1 MPGERSHRKIKS
13 VDTTCRLVKLL
24 RERGEATVSTLAAD
38 LDLAPGTVH
47 THLATLKGHGLVVQ
61 GQKGYRLGPR
71 FLTLGEFV
79 RNHSDLYQAA
89 KEEIDDLADE
99 SGECVHLLTEH
110 DGRLVPVY
118 ERFGENA
125 VAVEYH
131 DRKREEPVKH
141 LHCTAAGKA
150 ILAYTPDGRVR
161 EIIDEV
167 GLPPNTP
174 QTITDRDTLLDELE
188 RIRERGYSIADEEQ
202 LQGIRAVGASIRG
215 SDGTALGAIAVSGPT
230 SRLKGDR
237 FETEVPEL
245 VTQTANIC
253 EVNYETLDLS
263 EEVL

>member
-1 MPGERSHRKIKS
+1 MPEEHGHRTIKS
-13 VDTTCRLVKLL
+13 VDTACRLVKLL
-24 RERGEATVSTLAAD
+24 RERREATVSSLADD

-47 THLATLKGHGLVVQ
+47 THLATLKDHGLVVQ
-61 GQKGYRLGPR
+61 ESGGYRLGPR

-89 KEEIDDLADE
+89 KEEIEALADE

-131 DRKREEPVKH
+131 NRKREEPVKH

-150 ILAYTPDGRVR
+150 ILAYTPDERVE
-161 EIIDEV
+161 EIVDTV

-174 QTITDRDTLLDELE
+174 QTITDREALFDELE
-188 RIRERGYSIADEEQ
+188 RIRERGYSVADEEQ
-202 LQGIRAVGASIRG
+202 LQGIRAVGAPIRDSNG
-215 SDGTALGAIAVSGPT
+215 NARGAVAVSGPT
-230 SRLKGDR
+230 SRLKGEH
-237 FETEVPEL
+237 FESAVPEL

-253 EVNYETLDLS
+253 EVNYETQDLS
-263 EEVL
+263 EDVL

>member
-1 MPGERSHRKIKS
+1 MPKEHGHRKIKS
-13 VDTTCRLVKLL
+13 VDTTCRLLKLL
-24 RERGEATVSTLAAD
+24 RERRQATVSALAAD
-38 LDLAPGTVH
+38 LDLTPGTVH

-61 GQKGYRLGPR
+61 NDGGYRLGPR

-89 KEEIDDLADE
+89 KDEVEDLADE

-131 DRKREEPVKH
+131 NRKREEPVKH

-150 ILAYTPDGRVR
+150 ILAYTPDSRVE
-161 EIIDEV
+161 EIVDEV

-174 QTITDRDTLLDELE
+174 QTITDRDALLDELE
-188 RIRERGYSIADEEQ
+188 RICERGYSVADEEQ
-202 LQGIRAVGASIRG
+202 LQGIRAVGAPIRD
-215 SDGTALGAIAVSGPT
+215 SDGAARGAVAVSGPI
-230 SRLKGDR
+230 SRLKGER
-237 FETEVPEL
+237 FESEMPEL
-245 VTQTANIC
+245 VTRTANIC

-263 EEVL
+263 EELL

>member
-1 MPGERSHRKIKS
+1 MPEEHGHRTIKS
-13 VDTTCRLVKLL
+13 VDTACRLVTLL
-24 RERGEATVSTLAAD
+24 RERREATVSSLAAD
-38 LDLAPGTVH
+38 LGLTPGTVH
-47 THLATLKGHGLVVQ
+47 THLATLKDHGLVIQ
-61 GQKGYRLGPR
+61 ESEGYRLGPR
-71 FLTLGEFV
+71 FLTLGESV

-89 KEEIDDLADE
+89 KEEVEALAGE

-125 VAVEYH
+125 VGVEYH

-150 ILAYTPDGRVR
+150 ILAYTPDERVAG
-161 EIIDEV
+161 IVDSV

-174 QTITDRDTLLDELE
+174 KTITDREALFDELD
-188 RIRERGYSIADEEQ
+188 RIRERGYSVADEEQ
-202 LQGIRAVGASIRG
+202 LQGIRAVGAPIRG
-215 SDGTALGAIAVSGPT
+215 PDGDARGAVAVSGPT
-230 SRLKGDR
+230 SRLKGER
-237 FETEVPEL
+237 FASTVPEL

-263 EEVL
+263 EDVL

>member
-1 MPGERSHRKIKS
+1 MPDEHGHRTIKS
-13 VDTTCRLVKLL
+13 VDTSCRLVKLL
-24 RERGEATVSTLAAD
+24 RERREATVSSLADD

-47 THLATLKGHGLVVQ
+47 THLATLKDHGLVVQ
-61 GQKGYRLGPR
+61 ESEGYRLGPR

-89 KEEIDDLADE
+89 KEEIEALADE

-131 DRKREEPVKH
+131 NRKREEPVKH

-150 ILAYTPDGRVR
+150 ILAYTPDERVE
-161 EIIDEV
+161 EIIDTV

-174 QTITDRDTLLDELE
+174 QTITDRDALLDEIE
-188 RIRERGYSIADEEQ
+188 RVRKRGYSVADEEQ
-202 LQGIRAVGASIRG
+202 LQGIRAVGAPIRDPNG
-215 SDGTALGAIAVSGPT
+215 DARGAVAVSGPT
-230 SRLKGDR
+230 SRLKGER
-237 FETEVPEL
+237 FEATVPEL

-253 EVNYETLDLS
+253 EVNYETLDLR